1 MDENIFTNSDCFFD
15 TKNTTNFG
23 YYADKNFD
31 DLNFDSFDD
40 DLCFNEDNFETFPD
54 YFKDNLPT
62 TYKMDNA
69 EMNNNINISNTENE
83 NEVQFVPDIDFTNMP
98 TIPHQTTTAYQLPR
112 VFSYN
117 DTISK
122 PNFTTS
128 LPINTE
134 TTTNSFHSANNKFS
148 ENLNQSTSFYSSL
161 NSKKKLNKNGKPK
174 KKPGRKVKVPDFLLP
189 PEEAQKRRLRRER
202 NKVAAAK
209 CRNKRKQTA
218 FKLEEETKRLE
229 KEHQYLKTIRTNLVE
244 EKKKLQKILLT
255 HQQNCMFNLTTDS
268 LVTNN

>member
-15 TKNTTNFG
+15 TKNTTNFS
-23 YYADKNFD
+23 YNADKNFD
-31 DLNFDSFDD
+31 DLNFDSFDN
-40 DLCFNEDNFETFPD
+40 DLCFNEDNFETFSD
-54 YFKDNLPT
+54 YFKDNLPI

-134 TTTNSFHSANNKFS
+134 TTTNSFHSAYNKFS

-209 CRNKRKQTA
+209 CRNRRKQTA

-229 KEHQYLKTIRTNLVE
+229 KEHQYLKTIRTNLFE

-255 HQQNCMFNLTTDS
+255 HQQNCMFN
-268 LVTNN
+268 